1 MGEQLTKAI
10 KDAVD
15 AATAEMHREIAE
27 TQSKVLENMENI
39 DALKK
44 QFQIYNDFQLAKK
57 VEVQE
62 NEAGTSRNVRQR
74 TQPPCM

>member
-39 DALKK
+39 DTLKK
-44 QFQIYNDFQLAKK
+44 QFQIYKDFQLAKK
-57 VEVQE
+57 VDV
-62 NEAGTSRNVRQR
+62 
-74 TQPPCM
+74 